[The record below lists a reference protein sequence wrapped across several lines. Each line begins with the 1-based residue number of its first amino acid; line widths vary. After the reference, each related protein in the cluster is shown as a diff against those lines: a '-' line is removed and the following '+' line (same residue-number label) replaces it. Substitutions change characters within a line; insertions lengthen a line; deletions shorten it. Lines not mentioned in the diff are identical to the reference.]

1 LAEEHAS
8 ETEPGTLADWMM
20 RQYQT
25 CAVAMPRAISA
36 TDLVKERRGF
46 AQTIR
51 PARGSV
57 LASTELASY
66 DPDPD
71 YFFHWLRDSALVMD
85 ALRLLIEDQALGSEA
100 STHFDDFIQFSAAL
114 SQLDGRAFLAGH
126 DFRQA
131 IDPTFR
137 AYVRPDAE
145 LEALFGERVLGEARF
160 NPDGTLD
167 ISKWSRPQHDGP
179 ALRAL
184 TLLRFWNVGGP
195 RNKAGDTVLRSLLE
209 SDLDFTLRHWQE
221 PCFDIWEEAS
231 AHHYHTRIVQYAA
244 LSDGA
249 AWAQMLGDGARAQAY
264 RAAAQELVLR
274 LDGHFDHGEGV
285 YLSPLPS
292 TPQPGG
298 SLLAMRLDIAVIL
311 GVLHAAQPNG
321 PHSVLDPKV
330 LATLDRLERLFTKQY
345 RINQEQGPHG
355 AAAMGR
361 YAGDKYYSGGA
372 YYFAT
377 LGAAEFYF
385 RYAESIG
392 QGETIPVADENRGLL
407 AHMLDLS
414 SEALEAASLESRHR
428 ERLFES
434 CIGRGD
440 QFMAVVRAHTPA
452 SGELSEQF
460 DQTSGA
466 QTSAKNLTWSYAA
479 FITAFASRKRA
490 LSRRKYA

>member
-1 LAEEHAS
+1 MAEEHAADIK
-8 ETEPGTLADWMM
+8 PGTLPDWMM
-20 RQYQT
+20 RQYQF

-51 PARGSV
+51 PVRGSI
-57 LASTELASY
+57 LASTERASY

-85 ALRLLIEDQALGSEA
+85 ALRLLIEDQSSGFEA
-100 STHFDDFIQFSAAL
+100 VARFDDFIQFSAAL
-114 SQLDGRAFLAGH
+114 SRLDGRAVLAGP

-131 IDPTFR
+131 IDASFR

-145 LEALFGERVLGEARF
+145 FEALFGERVLGEARF

-184 TLLRFWNVGGP
+184 TLLRFWNLGGP
-195 RNKAGDTVLRSLLE
+195 RDKASDTVLQSLLE
-209 SDLDFTLRHWQE
+209 GDLDFTLRHWQE

-231 AHHYHTRIVQYAA
+231 AYHYHTRIVQYAA

-249 AWAQMLGDGARAQAY
+249 AWAEMRGDGARGQAY
-264 RAAAQELVLR
+264 RVAAQELVLH
-274 LDGHFDHGEGV
+274 LEDHFDPGQGV
-285 YLSPLPS
+285 YLSPLPG
-292 TPQPGG
+292 TPQTGG

-311 GVLHAAQPNG
+311 GVLHAARPNG

-330 LATLDRLERLFTKQY
+330 LATLARLEQLFIKEY
-345 RINQEQGPHG
+345 RINKEQGPHG

-392 QGETIPVADENRGLL
+392 RGETIPVADENRGLL
-407 AHMLDLS
+407 ANMLGLS
-414 SEALEAASLESRHR
+414 PEALAVPSLEPRHR
-428 ERLFES
+428 ETLFEA
-434 CIGRGD
+434 CMDRGD
-440 QFMAVVRAHTPA
+440 RFMDVVRAHTPA

-490 LSRRKYA
+490 LSRLKYA

>member
-1 LAEEHAS
+1 MAEEPA
-8 ETEPGTLADWMM
+8 TEIKPGTLLDWMM
-20 RQYQT
+20 RQYQF
-25 CAVAMPRAISA
+25 CATAMPRAISA
-36 TDLVKERRGF
+36 EGLVKERRGF

-71 YFFHWLRDSALVMD
+71 YFFHWLRDSALVME
-85 ALRLLIEDQALGSEA
+85 ALRLLIVDQALGSEA
-100 STHFDDFIQFSAAL
+100 LAHFDDFVQFSAAL
-114 SQLDGRAFLAGH
+114 SQLDGRAFLAGN

-131 IDPTFR
+131 IDPAFH

-145 LEALFGERVLGEARF
+145 FEALFGERVLGEARF

-184 TLLRFWNVGGP
+184 TLLRFWNVDGP
-195 RNKAGDTVLRSLLE
+195 RNKANDTALRSLIE

-231 AHHYHTRIVQYAA
+231 AHHYHTRLVQYAA
-244 LSDGA
+244 LRDGA
-249 AWAQMLGDGARAQAY
+249 AWAEMLDDATRAQAY
-264 RAAAQELVLR
+264 RAAAQELLR
-274 LDGHFDHGEGV
+274 HLDDHFDPAQGI

-292 TPQPGG
+292 TTEPSG
-298 SLLAMRLDIAVIL
+298 SLLAMRLDIAVVL

-330 LATLDRLERLFTKQY
+330 LATLHRLEQLFVKQY
-345 RINQEQGPHG
+345 RINKDLGPHG
-355 AAAMGR
+355 TPAMGR
-361 YAGDKYYSGGA
+361 YADDKYYSGGA

-385 RYAESIG
+385 HYAESIG
-392 QGETIPVADENRGLL
+392 QGETIRVADENRGLL
-407 AHMLDLS
+407 ANMLGLS
-414 SEALEAASLESRHR
+414 PEALAEPSLEPQHR
-428 ERLFES
+428 EKLFEA
-434 CIGRGD
+434 CIDRGD
-440 QFMAVVRAHTPA
+440 QFMDVVRAHTPA

-460 DQTSGA
+460 DQTSGT

-479 FITAFASRKRA
+479 FITAFT
-490 LSRRKYA
+490 SRRRAVSRLKST